1 MPVWEA
7 KVERSLPHLQH
18 TPQAMGKVGQV
29 FHPNQDRIVSV
40 REYARAQV
48 QCWTLHALRQT
59 LDKTFWDY
67 LSHFSS
73 NQET

>member
-1 MPVWEA
+1 
-7 KVERSLPHLQH
+7 
-18 TPQAMGKVGQV
+18 MGKVGQV